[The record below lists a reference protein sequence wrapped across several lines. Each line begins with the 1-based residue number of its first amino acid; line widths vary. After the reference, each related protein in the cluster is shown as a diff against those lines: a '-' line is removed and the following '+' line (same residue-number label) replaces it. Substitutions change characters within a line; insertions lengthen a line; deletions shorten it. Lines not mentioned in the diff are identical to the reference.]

1 MKIVLILGGFLSK
14 RRNGEYGSD
23 RLSYLRVLAGYY
35 LYKNLS
41 KKNKVELIVSG
52 GKGIYEGI
60 RGVPSVATVMKQE
73 LVMLGIKPKEV
84 KIDETDFTYPELIWL
99 KNRIGGKEAFVVSN
113 AYHLPRIRTMI
124 NFLPELKKLK
134 TKAKLVSAEKT
145 VLKFNNDM
153 RPKINNLNKSPEM
166 EKMIAS
172 EKKGIKDLKSGNYK
186 FKT

>member
-1 MKIVLILGGFLSK
+1 MKIIFILGGFLRK
-14 RRNGEYGSD
+14 KHDGEYGSD

-52 GKGIYEGI
+52 GKGIYEEI
-60 RGVPSVATVMKQE
+60 RGVPPVAPVMKRE
-73 LVMLGIKPKEV
+73 LVMLGIKPEEV

-99 KNRIGGKEAFVVSN
+99 KNRIDGKETFVVSN

-134 TKAKLVSAEKT
+134 TEVKLVPAEKI
-145 VLKFNNDM
+145 VLKFNKKM
-153 RPKINNLNKSPEM
+153 RSKINNLNKSPEM
-166 EKMIAS
+166 KKKIAS
-172 EKKGIKDLKSGNYK
+172 EKRGIKDLKSGNYK
-186 FKT
+186 FKR